1 MMIPASSSMRKNSNE
16 EEKLFITPSCKKVYE
31 SNEWFLTRHDWRW
44 WVIFHRPYLA
54 FPTRHQL
61 RRHLAARFHF
71 PSFCTF
77 SWKIGKKKYAHCYKT
92 RTFCPK
98 TFWFQNCDLKMTSY
112 LSCLIFG
119 QKMEFCVQCVSRE
132 KCISFKILYDKVAPF
147 DWNLSWRVC
156 KSCQKTRFYP
166 NLKKIMISFFLIIS
180 TVNSRYFW

>member
-1 MMIPASSSMRKNSNE
+1 MMILASSSMRKNSNE
-16 EEKLFITPSCKKVYE
+16 EEELFITPSCKKVYE

-92 RTFCPK
+92 RIFVLK
-98 TFWFQNCDLKMTSY
+98 LLKLFWFRNFDLQWPPQWPQNDLKFVKLNFWTENGVLCTVCIKREMH
-112 LSCLIFG
+112 F
-119 QKMEFCVQCVSRE
+119 VQDTLWQGGPLWLEPVM
-132 KCISFKILYDKVAPF
+132 
-147 DWNLSWRVC
+147 
-156 KSCQKTRFYP
+156 KS
-166 NLKKIMISFFLIIS
+166 L
-180 TVNSRYFW
+180 